1 MEILLLLFP
10 LAILGAVGLGGDD
23 DGDKAEPPPDPAGDD
38 RIQVGTAGS
47 ETIAGTP
54 GNDLILAAGGADVVT
69 GGVGEDLLFGEFGND
84 TLVGNAGDDL
94 LAGGPGADNLQ
105 GGPGEDVLL
114 GGADRDQL
122 FGGAGDDLLA
132 GGTDQDRMFGGD
144 GDDVIVGLELTPDQ
158 IDGSFVAEFS
168 AELDTLLQSRFGA
181 GTADRFG
188 ARIEA
193 AIFSNNVEDPLAP
206 GESGQIP
213 RFDFLSGGE
222 GNDTLVGDYG
232 DVLTGGGTDTAD
244 LFVLSHNVDADG
256 TAQSEPMTIRDFE
269 TVDRIEIDP
278 GTATG
283 QLSFTIEQDTGVLIR
298 LGTEAVVVLEGV
310 FDTSLV
316 IPRVTLTTSPT
327 LP

>member
-1 MEILLLLFP
+1 
-10 LAILGAVGLGGDD
+10 LGLDGSDD
-23 DGDKAEPPPDPAGDD
+23 DASASPAPAPEGDGII
-38 RIQVGTAGS
+38 RAGS
-47 ETIAGTP
+47 SDVETFNGSP
-54 GNDLILAAGGADVVT
+54 GDDLILGAGGADT
-69 GGVGEDLLFGEFGND
+69 LSGGAGEDFLFGEFGND
-84 TLVGNAGDDL
+84 VLIGNADDDL

-105 GGPGEDVLL
+105 GGPGDDVLL

-144 GDDVIVGLELTPDQ
+144 GDDILVGLELTPET
-158 IDGSFVAEFS
+158 FAEAFS
-168 AELDTLLQSRFGA
+168 DVFATEFNQLIATRFGE

-193 AIFSNNVEDPLAP
+193 AIVSNNVEDPLAP

-213 RFDFLSGGE
+213 RFDVLSGGD

-244 LFVLSHNVDADG
+244 LFILSHNVDAEG
-256 TAQSEPMTIRDFE
+256 TGLSEPMTIRDFE

-283 QLSFTIEQDTGVLIR
+283 QLSFSVEQDTGVLIR
-298 LGTEAVVVLEGV
+298 LGTEAVAVLEGV
-310 FDTSLV
+310 FDTALV
-316 IPRVTLTTSPT
+316 IPRVTLITSPT